1 MAPRSRDPDFA
12 TYARAFGA
20 YGELVETSEQ
30 FAPALQ
36 RALFG
41 GPFRSHRAARRGGGD
56 HAVDDVVGHPRR
68 STEAD
73 ATATTRVTS
82 LASPLQTSTHRKDRA
97 MRSNVKAS
105 EHPLLHYLRS
115 GLRPARTSSEKNCGC
130 SHAAK

>member
-1 MAPRSRDPDFA
+1 MTAASGSATIVAPRSRDPDFA

-41 GPFRSHRAARRGGGD
+41 GPFRSPRAARRGGGD

-82 LASPLQTSTHRKDRA
+82 LASPLQTSTQPK
-97 MRSNVKAS
+97 RSRDAVKC
-105 EHPLLHYLRS
+105 E
-115 GLRPARTSSEKNCGC
+115 GIRTSPAPLFAQWSEARA
-130 SHAAK
+130 HLF